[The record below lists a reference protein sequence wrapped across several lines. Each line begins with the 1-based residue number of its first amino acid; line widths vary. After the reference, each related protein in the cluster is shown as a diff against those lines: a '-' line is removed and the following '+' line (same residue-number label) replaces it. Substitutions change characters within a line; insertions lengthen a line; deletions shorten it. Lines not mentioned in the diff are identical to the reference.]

1 MYAMTN
7 IPDWNRLR
15 YFFIVADAKSFSA
28 AEKKLNLSQS
38 AISRQIAALESEIQA
53 PLFHRHARG
62 IILTEQGELLYQT
75 AKDIYKQIHEA
86 ESLLIAGKNTSV
98 GSIKIT
104 TTRSFGTMWLSKRLV
119 QFCKTYPEIYTQL
132 MVDDKT
138 FNLSMREA
146 DFAIRMW
153 QTKTPDIIAHKFVT
167 INCHYYASK
176 EYLETHGDLHKVDDL
191 NQHKLIGYK
200 NPNPM
205 MREKL
210 NHHLYFGQT
219 FRRKRKTMYTS
230 TSLTTI
236 LDAVEAGMGIA
247 TLPDYIAG
255 ERQNLVKILPDH
267 YENFFETYI
276 LYPQEIAQA
285 KRIELLREYLYEC
298 AKDWAY

>member
-1 MYAMTN
+1 MTN

-15 YFFIVADAKSFSA
+15 YFFIVAEAKSFSG

-62 IILTEQGELLYQT
+62 IILTDQGELLFQT
-75 AKDIYKQIHEA
+75 ARDIYKQIHEA
-86 ESLLIAGKNTSV
+86 ESLLLAGKNTAA

-119 QFCKTYPEIYTQL
+119 TFCKNYPEINTEL
-132 MVDDKT
+132 MIDDKT

-153 QTKTPDIIAHKFVT
+153 KTRAQDVVANKFVHVR
-167 INCHYYASK
+167 CHYYASH
-176 EYLETHGDLHKVDDL
+176 EYLATHGVPEKITELHR
-191 NQHKLIGYK
+191 HKLIGYQ
-200 NPNPM
+200 NPNPV

-210 NHHLYFGQT
+210 NHHLYFEQT
-219 FRRKRKTMYTS
+219 FKRKRKTVYAS

-236 LDAVEAGMGIA
+236 LHAVEGGLGIA
-247 TLPDYIAG
+247 TLPDYMVA
-255 ERQNLVKILPDH
+255 QNPDLQKILPDA
-267 YENFFETYI
+267 YDNFFETY
-276 LYPQEIAQA
+276 LLCPQEIAKT
-285 KRIELLREYLYEC
+285 KRIQLLQEYLYAC
-298 AKDWAY
+298 AKDWCY